1 MDWNRPA
8 LLLMLLCSLIG
19 CSASEE
25 EQNLESQKQDYFERA
40 TEYYNMGRYTQA
52 YQQARRGLEIEPDNG
67 GLNLI
72 AGRSLLLH
80 RDITEVSHALLYLE
94 TAQEEL
100 QDDKADQ
107 AMAEWHFR
115 YGSMLLQSAETD
127 KRKYTDY
134 PLNDAQQQATKLEEA
149 AERGDKAMYHFESSD
164 QLLDSVLLESGDN
177 LNALEMSGQ
186 VNALL
191 GNDMEALKPLIAS
204 LRLLEESRAYNN
216 RLLATEDRLSM
227 EQEDYIR
234 RVLRSD
240 MKREVAV
247 HFLVA
252 GIHKRAGAFLA
263 EEHEY
268 TTILGLS
275 PESVWALHS
284 RALCRYERGRLSE
297 AAGDMR
303 EFVASTELD
312 FDSEQVAQAL
322 NIISEYDQLQS
333 KVD

>member
-8 LLLMLLCSLIG
+8 LMLVVLFSLIG
-19 CSASEE
+19 CSSSEE
-25 EQNLESQKQDYFERA
+25 ELNLESQKQDYFERA
-40 TEYYNMGRYTQA
+40 TDYYNMGRYTQA
-52 YQQARRGLEIEPDNG
+52 YQQARRGLEIEPENG

-94 TAQEEL
+94 IAQKEL
-100 QDDKADQ
+100 QNHKADQ

-115 YGSMLLQSAETD
+115 YGSMLLQVSETE

-134 PLNDAQQQATKLEEA
+134 PMDDPEFQAKKMAEA
-149 AERGDKAMYHFESSD
+149 EERGVKAMNHFLSADE
-164 QLLDSVLLESGDN
+164 LLDSVLLRSNDN

-191 GNDMEALKPLIAS
+191 GNDVEALKPLVAS

-216 RLLATEDRLSM
+216 RLLATEERLSI
-227 EQEDYIR
+227 EQEDFIR
-234 RVLRSD
+234 RVLKSD
-240 MKREVAV
+240 MQREVAV
-247 HFLVA
+247 HSLIA
-252 GIHKRAGAFLA
+252 GIHKRAGAYMA

-275 PESVWALHS
+275 PDSIWALHS

-297 AAGDMR
+297 AAADMR
-303 EFVASTELD
+303 DFVAATEMD
-312 FDSEQVAQAL
+312 FDSDQVRQAL
-322 NIISEYDQLQS
+322 NIISEYDALQS
-333 KVD
+333 KAD

>member
-8 LLLMLLCSLIG
+8 LLLILLFSLTG

-25 EQNLESQKQDYFERA
+25 ELNLESQKQDYFERA

-100 QDDKADQ
+100 QDHKADQ

-115 YGSMLLQSAETD
+115 YGSLLLQSSESD

-134 PLNDAQQQATKLEEA
+134 PLSDQDLQDKKMADAE
-149 AERGDKAMYHFESSD
+149 ERGEKAMDHFVD
-164 QLLDSVLLESGDN
+164 ANDLLDSVLLESSDN

-191 GNDMEALKPLIAS
+191 GNDVEALEPLLAS

-216 RLLATEDRLSM
+216 RLLATEERLSM

-234 RVLRSD
+234 RVLKSD

-252 GIHKRAGAFLA
+252 GIHKRAGAFMA
-263 EEHEY
+263 EEYEY

-297 AAGDMR
+297 AAADMR
-303 EFVASTELD
+303 EFVASTDMD
-312 FDSEQVAQAL
+312 FDSEQVTQAL
-322 NIISEYDQLQS
+322 NIISEYDKLQS
-333 KVD
+333 KAD